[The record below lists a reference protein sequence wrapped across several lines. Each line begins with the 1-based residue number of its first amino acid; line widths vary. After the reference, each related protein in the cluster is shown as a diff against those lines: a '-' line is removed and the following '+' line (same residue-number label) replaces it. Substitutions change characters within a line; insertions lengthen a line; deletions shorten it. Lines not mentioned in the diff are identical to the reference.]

1 MWIKFWNKLIKKHQ
15 LGKLRVLMY
24 HKVSE
29 TKTDALTVTVR
40 QLEEQLIYLQQGN
53 YQIIGI
59 KEFLLS
65 LEKNTPI
72 HPQSVLLT
80 FDDGYLNNLLLA
92 YPILQKYQAKATV
105 FLPTAFIGKTSA
117 WDENAEQLMNVK
129 QLKGLET
136 SLIAFGLH
144 SHNHQNFSG
153 LNSKEIQKEIE
164 NCINFFQE
172 NQLDFVPALAYPYG
186 GRPKN
191 VQDLA
196 KMKQILKDAGVKLG
210 FRIGNRLNSL
220 PIKDVFEIER
230 LDIRGTDSFEEFK
243 QKIMV
248 GKLF

>member
-1 MWIKFWNKLIKKHQ
+1 MWINFWNILIKKHQ

-29 TKTDALTVTVR
+29 IKTDALTVTVR
-40 QLEEQLIYLQQGN
+40 QLEEQLIYLQQAN

-65 LEKNTPI
+65 LENNTPI
-72 HPQSVLLT
+72 HPQSVIIT
-80 FDDGYLNNLLLA
+80 FDDGYLNNILLA
-92 YPILQKYQAKATV
+92 YPILQKYQAKATI

-117 WDENAEQLMNVK
+117 WDENAEPLMDLE
-129 QLKGLET
+129 QLKDLET
-136 SLIAFGLH
+136 NLITFGLH
-144 SHNHQNFSG
+144 SHNHLNFSD
-153 LNSKEIQKEIE
+153 LNSEEIQKEIE
-164 NCINFFQE
+164 DCINFFQE

-191 VQDLA
+191 ANDSFR
-196 KMKQILKDAGVKLG
+196 MKQILEEFGVKLG

-230 LDIRGTDSFEEFK
+230 LDIRGTDSFEVFK
-243 QKIMV
+243 RKV
-248 GKLF
+248 DFGKLF